1 MKRISGIGAS
11 SGKVKGKVWIL
22 KNEAEIENFPA
33 GYILVAEYTNPSM
46 VPALINAKAVI
57 TDKGGMI
64 CHTAIVS
71 RELGI
76 PCVVGTKCATRI
88 LKNNDEV
95 EVDGE
100 KGEVMYEP

>member
-11 SGKVKGKVWIL
+11 SGRVKGKVWIL
-22 KNEAEIENFPA
+22 KDESEIDRFPV

-46 VPALINAKAVI
+46 VPALINAKAVV

-64 CHTAIVS
+64 CHAAIVS

-76 PCVVGTKCATRI
+76 PCVVGTKYATRI
-88 LKNNDEV
+88 LKNDDDV
-95 EVDGE
+95 EVDGD
-100 KGEVMYEP
+100 KGVVIYES